1 MTGMTPERLDAIRAN
16 LPTPDADLSRRE
28 RDAHDLLAEVERLR
42 AIEAGVK
49 ALLEDTSQ
57 HFYPTLTVSVEFVT
71 QYNDPLVRT
80 SKLRALLNPTE
91 GETDGPA

>member
-1 MTGMTPERLDAIRAN
+1 MSDTITEI
-16 LPTPDADLSRRE
+16 
-28 RDAHDLLAEVERLR
+28 ERLR

-57 HFYPTLTVSVEFVT
+57 HFYPTLTVSTEFVT

-91 GETDGPA
+91 GEANDR